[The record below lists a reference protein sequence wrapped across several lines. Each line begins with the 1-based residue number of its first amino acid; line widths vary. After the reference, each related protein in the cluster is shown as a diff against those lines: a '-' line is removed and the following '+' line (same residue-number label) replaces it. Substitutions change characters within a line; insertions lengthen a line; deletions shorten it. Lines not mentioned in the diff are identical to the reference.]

1 MTGAAS
7 SPLWSDPPPR
17 PTRPPLARRVA
28 GWVLVLL
35 VLVIVVTFTVG
46 VWNPGRYVV
55 LQKYFGDPF
64 TGAVLATVLAVVA
77 SWLLLPVRA
86 EADQG
91 RRVVLRWGLIILV
104 VASVIGYAYAHP
116 LFVYD
121 MRTVATSPDDQLTI
135 ALVTPKGDQDLR
147 QLRVWRGHG
156 MSRRD
161 LGGLGRPC
169 GPLVKVSFTDNR
181 SVHVASVYG
190 DFDLR
195 LAPDGRPLNSIGP
208 TCAG

>member
-1 MTGAAS
+1 MTRRIVGWLLTVVALLIIAA
-7 SPLWSDPPPR
+7 
-17 PTRPPLARRVA
+17 
-28 GWVLVLL
+28 
-35 VLVIVVTFTVG
+35 FTVG

-64 TGAVLATVLAVVA
+64 TGAVLATVLLVVA

-91 RRVVLRWGLIILV
+91 RRVILRWTLIIAV
-104 VASVIGYAYAHP
+104 VASIIGYAYAHP

-121 MRTVATSPDDQLTI
+121 MREVATSPDDRLTI

-147 QLRVWRGHG
+147 QLRVWQGSG
-156 MSRRD
+156 LTRRD

-169 GPLVKVSFTDNR
+169 GPLVKVTFTDNR
-181 SVHVASVYG
+181 SVHVSSVYG
-190 DFDLR
+190 DFDLH
-195 LAPDGRPLNSIGP
+195 LDPATGRPLNSIGP